1 MESDVGRKQIFLQT
15 YGPRTGRTPF
25 IIYRN
30 IRQEAD
36 KQYIEETQVELFTP
50 NSR

>member
-1 MESDVGRKQIFLQT
+1 MEPDVCKKQIFLQT
-15 YGPRTGRTPF
+15 YDPQTGRTPF

-36 KQYIEETQVELFTP
+36 KQYIK
-50 NSR
+50 